1 MVADITS
8 FITEKLIAYRIVLPI
23 VFIEHVKKEEKKN
36 GSMLLIHLNNLKQES
51 KD

>member
-23 VFIEHVKKEEKKN
+23 VFIEHVKKEEKKKWFN
-36 GSMLLIHLNNLKQES
+36 VINSLK
-51 KD
+51 